1 MERYRPHAPSCSRK
15 CYFNWELLSDC
26 ISIFLSSFFL
36 LLLFVLCVDSSR
48 LHLAFSA
55 STTSGQR
62 SGTSQTSDDDGAERC
77 YRGKYR
83 WRALTCFFLFL
94 LLLFSIVSEEF
105 LLSYSYFL
113 IGSMCLEALSI
124 ISSAER
130 KGRALFPF
138 LLSIP
143 SGSHCHCLPLSRNR
157 FISVPF
163 FVFPFSSRRL
173 LTYKNVAPFLSFWV
187 RNRGGPR
194 VHPYATDETV

>member
-1 MERYRPHAPSCSRK
+1 
-15 CYFNWELLSDC
+15 
-26 ISIFLSSFFL
+26 
-36 LLLFVLCVDSSR
+36 
-48 LHLAFSA
+48 
-55 STTSGQR
+55 
-62 SGTSQTSDDDGAERC
+62 
-77 YRGKYR
+77 
-83 WRALTCFFLFL
+83 
-94 LLLFSIVSEEF
+94 
-105 LLSYSYFL
+105 
-113 IGSMCLEALSI
+113 MCLEALSI

-130 KGRALFPF
+130 KGMALFPF

-194 VHPYATDETV
+194 VPVRNRRDSLNNFFSFLLLVLASLLLYFKFYFYTWLVVWLWSCLLPIHTFFSWHLFVRVCSNNGQISLGFWSVLLLFILQLLFIFFYFFFYYN